1 MPKFVNYYE
10 VKQVSMLF
18 SDRIRSLREAKKI
31 TQRTMANALG
41 IGVPMY
47 CRIERGE
54 RSVRKEQIPIIA
66 EALKADS
73 GDLLKL
79 WLADQMATLMKGE
92 EEVFNEVFV
101 IAKESKQMKSKKR
114 TFTLIDM
121 FAGCGGLSLGM
132 EQAGFKSIFFNEIM
146 PVFASTYLYNRAIPD
161 GHYYIGDINKLN
173 EEIGNYEHI
182 WNNLDGGVD
191 LVCGGPPCQGFS
203 MANRQRIIDD
213 PRNNLYKAYLQFLHN
228 VRPKFFVM
236 ENVKGMAQ
244 RIPEIKEDFIKYLGE
259 EYKVDYRLL
268 RAQDFGVPQNRERL
282 ILIGNRMGIEP
293 KEIFDSIERKKRKP
307 FVLRDALV
315 GLPHLE
321 ARKEKNKGE
330 LEELSSGLTER
341 DFSYEENDF
350 YKFINGNRSIKKLYN
365 HKNRYNN
372 PRDIEIYTR
381 LPQGANSLHESIQDI
396 MPYKKRNDI
405 FKDKYFK
412 LDETQICK
420 TITSHMKFDCNMY
433 IHPWESRGLSPRE
446 AARIQTFPDDYVIKG
461 AQNQWYAQV
470 GNAVPVKLAE
480 AIGKSIMEFLK

>member
-1 MPKFVNYYE
+1 MS
-10 VKQVSMLF
+10 SM
-18 SDRIRSLREAKKI
+18 RIKH
-31 TQRTMANALG
+31 
-41 IGVPMY
+41 
-47 CRIERGE
+47 
-54 RSVRKEQIPIIA
+54 
-66 EALKADS
+66 
-73 GDLLKL
+73 
-79 WLADQMATLMKGE
+79 
-92 EEVFNEVFV
+92 
-101 IAKESKQMKSKKR
+101 KR
-114 TFTLIDM
+114 YTLIDM

-132 EQAGFKSIFFNEIM
+132 EQAGFHSIFFNEIM
-146 PVFASTYLYNRAIPD
+146 PVFASTYLFNRNIPE
-161 GHYYIGDINKLN
+161 GHFYIGDINKLN
-173 EEIGNYEHI
+173 EEIQSYEYI
-182 WNNLDGGVD
+182 WKDIDGGVD

-244 RIPEIKEDFIKYLGE
+244 RVPEIKEDFIKYLGE
-259 EYKVDYRLL
+259 DYKIDYRLL
-268 RAQDFGVPQNRERL
+268 KAQDFGVPQNRERL
-282 ILIGNRMGIEP
+282 ILIGNRMGIDPE
-293 KEIFDSIERKKRKP
+293 EIFEAIEAKKRP
-307 FVLRDALV
+307 AFVLRDALL

-330 LEELSSGLTER
+330 LEELATGLTER
-341 DFSYEENDF
+341 DFEYIENDF
-350 YKFINGNRSIKKLYN
+350 YRFINGRRKISKLYN

-396 MPYKKRNDI
+396 MPYKSRNDI

-446 AARIQTFPDDYVIKG
+446 AARIQTFPDDYVLKG
-461 AQNQWYAQV
+461 ARNQWYAQV

-480 AIGKSIMEFLK
+480 AIGASIMDFLK